1 MKRGPNYLIQVQLF
15 CGSAARLDSFMPA
28 SRTNRQSAHPKR
40 SRPGSKPKLKTLK
53 KHKVIAGQ
61 NALDA
66 WVLELIQVKVRFRK
80 NPVVE
85 IPVQAHSELIGV
97 VAKRRDDSR
106 RNRAGRDG
114 GGIASCAFRSPLQP
128 GIADPHRKPGPPILQ
143 ENWGQLKGASR
154 AEWRSPARARRS
166 ANRLPQRTR
175 RCLQRR
181 ERGWILRRPMVKDR
195 YWCASVGDERILREC
210 PRALST
216 TRRTRYSAR
225 LHH

>member
-66 WVLELIQVKVRFRK
+66 WVFELIQVKVRLHK
-80 NPVVE
+80 NPVIE
-85 IPVQAHSELIGV
+85 IPVDAYGELIGV

-114 GGIASCAFRSPLQP
+114 GGIASCASRSPLQP
-128 GIADPHRKPGPPILQ
+128 GIAELQRPRTPTRGPRFSGRIGANYRVLYARNGVLRLAPPGPPQ
-143 ENWGQLKGASR
+143 NFPHKPPPAPHPPGRGA
-154 AEWRSPARARRS
+154 
-166 ANRLPQRTR
+166 L
-175 RCLQRR
+175 
-181 ERGWILRRPMVKDR
+181 
-195 YWCASVGDERILREC
+195 
-210 PRALST
+210 
-216 TRRTRYSAR
+216 
-225 LHH
+225 